1 MNATFQE
8 RFEALRKGRDTLLCV
23 GLDPDPSKIPAEY
36 MSEGEAG
43 ILAFLKDV
51 SGATAPL
58 AAAFKPNL
66 AFFEALGPGGWDLL
80 AELLAYIRS
89 IDPKVLLI
97 ADAKRGDIGN
107 TAAAYARAFFEAL
120 DFDAITLSPYMGR
133 DTIEPFL
140 AYRDRAAIILC
151 LTSNPGA
158 EDFEMTGDPP
168 LYLRVARE
176 VAGLHERHGNV
187 WMVVGATRAA
197 DQVNAVRE
205 AAPGVPWLVPGVGA
219 QGGSMSDVIE
229 VTGGDVLINASR
241 SILYAGKTR
250 EAVAESSRRAAM
262 ELVEEMRRV
271 RR

>member
-1 MNATFQE
+1 
-8 RFEALRKGRDTLLCV
+8 
-23 GLDPDPSKIPAEY
+23 
-36 MSEGEAG
+36 
-43 ILAFLKDV
+43 
-51 SGATAPL
+51 
-58 AAAFKPNL
+58 
-66 AFFEALGPGGWDLL
+66 LGPAGWDLL
-80 AELLAYIRS
+80 AELVAHIRR

-107 TAAAYARAFFEAL
+107 TAAAYARAFFEVL
-120 DFDAITLSPYMGR
+120 EFDAITVSPYMGR

-140 AYRDRAAIILC
+140 AYPDRAAIVLC

-168 LYLRVARE
+168 LFLRVARE
-176 VAGLHERHGNV
+176 VSALHEQHGNV

-219 QGGSMSDVIE
+219 QGGSMSDVIA
-229 VTGGDVLINASR
+229 VTDGDVLINASR

-250 EAVAESSRRAAM
+250 DEVVAASRNAAL